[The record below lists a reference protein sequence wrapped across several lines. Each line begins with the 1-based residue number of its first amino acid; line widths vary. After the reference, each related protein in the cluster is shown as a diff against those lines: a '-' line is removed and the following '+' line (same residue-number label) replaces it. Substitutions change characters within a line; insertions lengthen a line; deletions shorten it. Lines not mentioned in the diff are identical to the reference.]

1 MSFRPAQEIVQAAR
15 DSTEK
20 YLVFLRE
27 NDRGIDEYNVDQ
39 LIEIPQLLFIE
50 GKTQYQYLCR
60 LPCHLRIRS
69 DSSAV
74 YAPREDPARQIPVHI
89 VSYERRSG
97 RAKLASQEKFESQE
111 GKLSQGGKLS
121 IDFRWLVQ
129 RCLEWFIERGGQV
142 ANLENL
148 AGRAKVE
155 WETAEKLIREVP
167 DPPSSEQWAAI
178 NSILCKD
185 LSYIWGPPG
194 TGKTKHVLAK
204 AIYALANQEQKAL
217 VLASTNLAVDNALES
232 ILEFVPKDKIARKL
246 VPLVPKDKVAR
257 LGIPSEHFLDR
268 YPECCEQRAFES
280 EIGELNNRIKDLVVE
295 REAIEELKTLALGL
309 ERNRGQLRDYEE
321 TIQEKQSLIEKISP
335 VVEAEA
341 RRLEMVEKDLEKAK
355 NILLEMQRER
365 DNLRIPELNNEIESN
380 ESLST
385 VTRRTLSEYRHELD
399 NLGLFTRLL
408 TNKAKK
414 LNTKINDAEG
424 DLRQIEA
431 TLQSIR
437 QRRDQRLIRFEKL
450 NAIICKEEQKAE
462 ETEHNLCTSHN
473 ELTRQ
478 HSTLDTAKRDLLSFQ
493 NNIQSL
499 SETIDTDSIRLEEL
513 TLHFQPFDKIP
524 LDERKAAIEEEIEKL
539 EVEKKKFELDLSKKS
554 VIGMTL
560 DGFIG
565 FSIKTSLTVDRVFVD
580 EAPYAPVA
588 KILPLLSLKRP
599 IALLGDDKQ
608 LPPICEDVHDAN
620 IESYWAK
627 GAHFLEDVF
636 RHGKDY
642 KEIHNLPEA
651 YLQLTDKKIL
661 TVSYRFGERLA
672 RILDAHVYDIGL
684 QGWGE
689 MDTKLFACH
698 CEPVHFPNS
707 ENWQNYSEANK
718 IVSYIRRFT
727 ERYPNEEERPSAVV
741 LTPYKKQAALIWRKL
756 RDEHLLDAVEVL
768 NTHKAQGREWD
779 WVFFSV
785 SDTPHLPG
793 VHGPFLTNSNIPV
806 GKLVL
811 NTTISRA
818 RKRLYLFLDK
828 TYWSQKKSRCLVGD
842 ITRVACEQ

>member
-1 MSFRPAQEIVQAAR
+1 MPFVSVQEVVRAATE
-15 DSTEK
+15 STQK
-20 YLVFLRE
+20 YLDFLKKS
-27 NDRGIDEYNVDQ
+27 DRGIEEYKVNE
-39 LIEIPQLLFIE
+39 LIEIQQLLLIE

-74 YAPREDPARQIPVHI
+74 YAPREDPARVIAVHI
-89 VSYERRSG
+89 VSYDRRSG
-97 RAKLASQEKFESQE
+97 RSNLASQEKIE
-111 GKLSQGGKLS
+111 SQGGKLS

-129 RCLEWFIERGGQV
+129 RCLEWFEERGGQV

-148 AGRAKVE
+148 AGRIKVE
-155 WETAEKLIREVP
+155 WETAEQLILEVP

-178 NSILCKD
+178 KSILCND

-246 VPLVPKDKVAR
+246 VPKEKVAR
-257 LGIPSEHFLDR
+257 LGIPSEDFKNK

-280 EIGELNNRIKDLVVE
+280 EIRELNKRKQDLGFE
-295 REAIEELKTLALGL
+295 HKALEEIKTLTLDL
-309 ERNRGQLRDYEE
+309 ELNRNQLRYYEE

-341 RRLEMVEKDLEKAK
+341 RRVEMVEKDLEKAK

-399 NLGLFTRLL
+399 NLSLFTRLL

-424 DLRQIEA
+424 DLRQIET

-437 QRRDQRLIRFEKL
+437 QRRDQRLVRFEKL
-450 NAIICKEEQKAE
+450 NAIICEEEQKVE
-462 ETEHNLCTSHN
+462 ETEHNLRTAHN

-539 EVEKKKFELDLSKKS
+539 EEKKKKFELDLSKKS

-565 FSIKTSLTVDRVFVD
+565 FSMNTSLTVDRVFVD
-580 EAPYAPVA
+580 EAPYAPVV

-608 LPPICEDVHDAN
+608 LPPICQNEDDF
-620 IESYWAK
+620 IIMSYWAK
-627 GAHFLEDVF
+627 GAHFLENIF
-636 RHGKDY
+636 RHGNDFE
-642 KEIHNLPEA
+642 EIHNLSEA
-651 YLQLTDKKIL
+651 HLQLTDKKIL
-661 TVSYRFGERLA
+661 TISYRFGERLA

-684 QGWGE
+684 KGWGE
-689 MDTKLFACH
+689 MDTKLYVCD
-698 CEPVHFPNS
+698 CEPRYVKNAKNR
-707 ENWQNYSEANK
+707 ENYSEADK

-727 ERYPNEEERPSAVV
+727 EKYPNESAVV
-741 LTPYKKQAALIWRKL
+741 LTPYINQANLIRKKL

-779 WVFFSV
+779 WVFFSI
-785 SDTPHLPG
+785 SDTKRPTGAPC
-793 VHGPFLTNSNIPV
+793 HGPFYTDSNNPK

-818 RKRLYLFLDK
+818 RKRLFLFLDK
-828 TYWSQKKSRCLVGD
+828 TYWSQSGPGLVGD
-842 ITRVACEQ
+842 MARNASVYDERE

>member
-97 RAKLASQEKFESQE
+97 RTELASQEKIE
-111 GKLSQGGKLS
+111 SQGGKLS

-129 RCLEWFIERGGQV
+129 RCLEWFKERGGQV
-142 ANLENL
+142 TNLENL
-148 AGRAKVE
+148 AERTIVE
-155 WETAEKLIREVP
+155 LETAENLINEVP
-167 DPPSSEQWAAI
+167 DPPNLEQWAAI
-178 NSILCKD
+178 KSILCKD

-194 TGKTKHVLAK
+194 TGKTKQVLAK
-204 AIYALANQEQKAL
+204 AIYALTNQEQKAL

-232 ILEFVPKDKIARKL
+232 ILQFVPKE
-246 VPLVPKDKVAR
+246 KVVR
-257 LGIPSEHFLDR
+257 LGIPSEDFKNK

-280 EIGELNNRIKDLVVE
+280 EIRELNKRIHDLVVE
-295 REAIEELKTLALGL
+295 RKAIEEIKTLTLDL
-309 ERNRGQLRDYEE
+309 ELNRNQLRYYEE

-341 RRLEMVEKDLEKAK
+341 RRVEMVEKDLEKAK
-355 NILLEMQRER
+355 ETLLKMQRESDR
-365 DNLRIPELNNEIESN
+365 LRIPELNNEIESN

-385 VTRRTLSEYRHELD
+385 VTRQTLSEYLHELD
-399 NLGLFTRLL
+399 NLGFFSRLL

-414 LNTKINDAEG
+414 LNTKINNAEG
-424 DLRQIEA
+424 DLKQIEA

-437 QRRDQRLIRFEKL
+437 QRREQRLVRFEEL
-450 NAIICKEEQKAE
+450 NAIICKEAQRVED
-462 ETEHNLCTSHN
+462 TERNLLTAHK
-473 ELTRQ
+473 ELASL

-539 EVEKKKFELDLSKKS
+539 EEKKKKFELDLSKKS

-565 FSIKTSLTVDRVFVD
+565 FSMNTSLTVDRVFVD
-580 EAPYAPVA
+580 EAPYAPIV

-608 LPPICEDVHDAN
+608 LPPICQNEDDFV
-620 IESYWAK
+620 IMSYWAK

-636 RHGKDY
+636 RHGSDFE
-642 KEIHNLPEA
+642 EIHHLSEA
-651 YLQLTDKKIL
+651 SLQPKIL
-661 TVSYRFGERLA
+661 TISYRFGERLA

-689 MDTKLFACH
+689 MDTKFDVCD
-698 CEPVHFPNS
+698 CEPLPVPNA
-707 ENWQNYSEANK
+707 ENWQNYSEANE
-718 IVSYIRRFT
+718 IVRYIRKFT
-727 ERYPNEEERPSAVV
+727 KTYPNEKERPFAVV
-741 LTPYKKQAALIWRKL
+741 LTPYKNQAKLIRHKL
-756 RDEHLLDAVEVL
+756 RDEHLLDDVEVL

-785 SDTPHLPG
+785 SDTPRLPG

-818 RKRLYLFLDK
+818 RKRLFLFLDK
-828 TYWSQKKSRCLVGD
+828 TYWSQRRCLVGD
-842 ITRVACEQ
+842 ITRAACEQ

>member
-1 MSFRPAQEIVQAAR
+1 MPFLPVQEIVRAATA
-15 DSTEK
+15 STKK
-20 YLVFLRE
+20 YLGFLKE
-27 NDRGIDEYNVDQ
+27 NDRGIEEYPVNK
-39 LIEIPQLLFIE
+39 LIEIPQLLLIE

-60 LPCHLRIRS
+60 LPCRLRIRS

-74 YAPREDPARQIPVHI
+74 YAPREDPARVIAVHI
-89 VSYERRSG
+89 VSYDRRSG
-97 RAKLASQEKFESQE
+97 RSNLASQEKIE
-111 GKLSQGGKLS
+111 SQGGKLS

-129 RCLEWFIERGGQV
+129 RCLEWFEERGGQV

-148 AGRAKVE
+148 AGRIKVE
-155 WETAEKLIREVP
+155 WETAEQLIREVP
-167 DPPSSEQWAAI
+167 DSPSSEQWAAI
-178 NSILCKD
+178 KSILCND

-246 VPLVPKDKVAR
+246 VPKEKVAR
-257 LGIPSEHFLDR
+257 LGIPSEDFKNK

-280 EIGELNNRIKDLVVE
+280 EIRELNKRKQDLGVE
-295 REAIEELKTLALGL
+295 HKALEEIKTLTLDL
-309 ERNRGQLRDYEE
+309 ELNRNQLRYYEE

-341 RRLEMVEKDLEKAK
+341 RRVEMAEKDLEKAK

-365 DNLRIPELNNEIESN
+365 NNLRIPELNNEIESN

-385 VTRRTLSEYRHELD
+385 VNRRTLSEYRHELD

-424 DLRQIEA
+424 DLRQIET

-437 QRRDQRLIRFEKL
+437 QRRDQRLVRFEKL
-450 NAIICKEEQKAE
+450 NAIICEEEQKVE
-462 ETEHNLCTSHN
+462 ETEHNLRTAHN

-499 SETIDTDSIRLEEL
+499 SETINTDSIRLEEL
-513 TLHFQPFDKIP
+513 TLHFQPFDKSS
-524 LDERKAAIEEEIEKL
+524 LDERKAAIEEEIKKL
-539 EVEKKKFELDLSKKS
+539 EEEKKKFELDLSKKT

-565 FSIKTSLTVDRVFVD
+565 FSMNISLTVDRVFVD
-580 EAPYAPVA
+580 EAPYAPVV

-608 LPPICEDVHDAN
+608 LPPICQEENDFD
-620 IESYWAK
+620 ITSYWAK
-627 GAHFLEDVF
+627 GSHFWEDIF
-636 RHGKDY
+636 RHGNDFE
-642 KEIHNLPEA
+642 EIHNLSEA
-651 YLQLTDKKIL
+651 DLRLTDKRTL
-661 TVSYRFGERLA
+661 TISYRFGEQLA
-672 RILDAHVYDIGL
+672 RILDDHVYDIGL

-689 MDTKLFACH
+689 MDTKLYVCD
-698 CEPVHFPNS
+698 CEPRYVKNAKNR
-707 ENWQNYSEANK
+707 ENYSEADK

-727 ERYPNEEERPSAVV
+727 EEYPNEEERPSAVV
-741 LTPYKKQAALIWRKL
+741 LTPYINQANLIRRKL
-756 RDEHLLDAVEVL
+756 RDEHLFDAVEVL

-779 WVFFSV
+779 RVFFSV
-785 SDTPHLPG
+785 SDTPRLQG
-793 VHGPFLTNSNIPV
+793 VHRPWYTDSTKPV

-818 RKRLYLFLDK
+818 RKRLFLFLDK
-828 TYWSQKKSRCLVGD
+828 TYWSKNRCLVGD
-842 ITRVACEQ
+842 ITRAACEQ

>member
-1 MSFRPAQEIVQAAR
+1 VSFRPAQEIVQAAR

-97 RAKLASQEKFESQE
+97 RTKLASQEKIENQE

-321 TIQEKQSLIEKISP
+321 TIPQKQSLIERLSP
-335 VVEAEA
+335 VVETEA
-341 RRLEMVEKDLEKAK
+341 RRVEMLERDLEKAK
-355 NILLEMQRER
+355 KALLEMQRES
-365 DNLRIPELNNEIESN
+365 NSLRIPELNNEIESN

-399 NLGLFTRLL
+399 NLGLFSRLL

-414 LNTKINDAEG
+414 LNTKIDDAEG
-424 DLRQIEA
+424 DLRQIET

-437 QRRDQRLIRFEKL
+437 QRRDQRLVRFEKL
-450 NAIICKEEQKAE
+450 NAIICEEEQKVE
-462 ETEHNLCTSHN
+462 ETEHNLRTAHN
-473 ELTRQ
+473 EFTRQ

-513 TLHFQPFDKIP
+513 TLHFQPFDKSS
-524 LDERKAAIEEEIEKL
+524 LDERKAAIEEEIKKL
-539 EVEKKKFELDLSKKS
+539 EEKKKKFELDLSKKS

-565 FSIKTSLTVDRVFVD
+565 FSMNTSLTVDRVFVD
-580 EAPYAPVA
+580 EAPYAPIV

-608 LPPICEDVHDAN
+608 LPPICQNEDDFV
-620 IESYWAK
+620 IMSYWAK

-636 RHGKDY
+636 RHGSDFE
-642 KEIHNLPEA
+642 EIHHLSEA
-651 YLQLTDKKIL
+651 SLQPKIL
-661 TVSYRFGERLA
+661 TISYRFGERLA

-689 MDTKLFACH
+689 MDTKFDVCD
-698 CEPVHFPNS
+698 CEPLPVPNA
-707 ENWQNYSEANK
+707 ENWQNYSEANE
-718 IVSYIRRFT
+718 IVRYIRKFIKT
-727 ERYPNEEERPSAVV
+727 YPNEKKRPFAVV
-741 LTPYKKQAALIWRKL
+741 LTPYKNQAKLIRHKL
-756 RDEHLLDAVEVL
+756 RDEHLLDDVEVL

-785 SDTPHLPG
+785 SDTPRLPG

-818 RKRLYLFLDK
+818 RKRLFLFLDK
-828 TYWSQKKSRCLVGD
+828 TYWSQRRCLVGD
-842 ITRVACEQ
+842 ITRAACEQ

>member
-1 MSFRPAQEIVQAAR
+1 VSFRPAQEIVQAAR

-97 RAKLASQEKFESQE
+97 RAKLASQEKFESQ
-111 GKLSQGGKLS
+111 GGKLS

-129 RCLEWFIERGGQV
+129 RCLEWFEERGGQV

-148 AGRAKVE
+148 AGRIKVE
-155 WETAEKLIREVP
+155 WETAEQLIREVP

-246 VPLVPKDKVAR
+246 VPKEKVAR

-321 TIQEKQSLIEKISP
+321 TIPQKQSLIERLSP
-335 VVEAEA
+335 VVETEA
-341 RRLEMVEKDLEKAK
+341 RRVEMLERDLEKAK
-355 NILLEMQRER
+355 KALLEMQRES
-365 DNLRIPELNNEIESN
+365 DSLRIPELNNEIESN

-424 DLRQIEA
+424 DLKQIEA

-437 QRRDQRLIRFEKL
+437 QRRDQRLVRFEKL
-450 NAIICKEEQKAE
+450 NAIICEEEQKVE
-462 ETEHNLCTSHN
+462 ETEHNLCTAHN

-539 EVEKKKFELDLSKKS
+539 EEKKKKFELDLSKKS

-565 FSIKTSLTVDRVFVD
+565 FSMNTSLTVDRVFVD
-580 EAPYAPVA
+580 EAPYAPIV

-608 LPPICEDVHDAN
+608 LPPICQEENDFE
-620 IESYWAK
+620 ITSYWAK
-627 GAHFLEDVF
+627 GAHFLEHIF
-636 RHGKDY
+636 QHGKDFE
-642 KEIHNLPEA
+642 EIHNLSEA
-651 YLQLTDKKIL
+651 NLQLTDEKIL

-672 RILDAHVYDIGL
+672 RILDDHVYDIGL

-689 MDTKLFACH
+689 MDTNLYVCD
-698 CEPVHFPNS
+698 CEPFHKKNTKS
-707 ENWQNYSEANK
+707 RENNNEANK

-727 ERYPNEEERPSAVV
+727 ETYPNEEKRPSAVV
-741 LTPYKKQAALIWRKL
+741 LTPYINQANLIRRKL

-779 WVFFSV
+779 RVFFSI
-785 SDTPHLPG
+785 SDTKRPTGSPNHR
-793 VHGPFLTNSNIPV
+793 PFYTNSNDPK

-828 TYWSQKKSRCLVGD
+828 THWSQSKCLVGD
-842 ITRVACEQ
+842 ITRAACEQ